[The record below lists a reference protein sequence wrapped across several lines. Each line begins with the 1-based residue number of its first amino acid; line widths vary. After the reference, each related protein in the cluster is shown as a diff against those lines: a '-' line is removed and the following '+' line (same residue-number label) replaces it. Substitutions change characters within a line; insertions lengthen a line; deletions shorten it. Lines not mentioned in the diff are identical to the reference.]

1 MNGNKKGNL
10 VVISAPSGTGKGTV
24 INRIIKKRPEFVFS
38 VSATTRAPR
47 PGEKDGEAYKFLS
60 RERFTDMINEGKFL
74 EHAEYV
80 GNFYGTPA
88 QPILECIETGKTII
102 LDIEVL
108 GAKQV
113 MEKIPDALTIF
124 IVPPSM
130 EELERRLRGRGTD
143 SEDKLLARLK
153 RAGDEFEEKSRYK
166 YIVVNDVVSR
176 AVDEILSIIDTNK
189 PKGLN

>member
-1 MNGNKKGNL
+1 MKSTQKGNL
-10 VVISAPSGTGKGTV
+10 VVISAPSGTGKGTI
-24 INRIIKKRPEFVFS
+24 INELLKKQPELRFS
-38 VSATTRAPR
+38 VSATTRTPR
-47 PGEKDGEAYKFLS
+47 PGEKNGVAYEFLTK
-60 RERFTDMINEGKFL
+60 ERFLEMIDEGMFL

-88 QPILECIETGKTII
+88 KPIIDSIETGKTII

-113 MEKIPDALTIF
+113 MEKLPDAITIF

-143 SEDKLLARLK
+143 SEDKLRARIK
-153 RAGDEFEEKSRYK
+153 RAADEFEEKSNYK
-166 YIVVNDVVSR
+166 HIVINDEVSS
-176 AVDEILSIIDTNK
+176 AVDEILNIIN
-189 PKGLN
+189 